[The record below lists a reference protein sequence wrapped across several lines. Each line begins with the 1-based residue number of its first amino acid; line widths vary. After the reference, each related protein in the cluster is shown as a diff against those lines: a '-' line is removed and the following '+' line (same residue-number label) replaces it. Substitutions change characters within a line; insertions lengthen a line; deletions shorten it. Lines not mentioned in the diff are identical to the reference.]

1 MKIRSISPD
10 PGGPDTV
17 RFGTD
22 RDGYQAILAAGRK
35 HTDRIWAVEGCS
47 GIGRHVAQRLVADGE
62 TVLDVPAKLSARA
75 RVFSTGQDRE
85 TDPVDAHSVAVV
97 ALRRFRR
104 HLIRPPPGWLY
115 PSWRRV
121 RSGEAKYRGD
131 YLDQTKKHPEPYG
144 SAPERPPSIPRKGR
158 GPMRRFLVALGA
170 ALLAAT
176 GAVVALGSPAYA
188 ATGLHVVGTDIY
200 EANGSKFIMRGV
212 NHAHTWYTNQTSSF
226 ANIKA
231 AGANT
236 VRVVLS
242 GGRWTANSASD
253 VANVISLCKANKL
266 ICVLEDHDTTGYG
279 EDSAAYTLDQAVNYW
294 ISLKSVLVGQED
306 YISINIGN
314 EPIGNTNP
322 SQWTAATTAAIK
334 KMRDNGFQHLL
345 MIDAP
350 NWGQD
355 WQTVMRDNAQTVL
368 DADAQHNTIL
378 SIHMYSVYAQAS
390 TITAYLDAFKA
401 KGWPLL
407 IGEFGWQFDS
417 SQVADQTVIAE
428 AVSRGLGY
436 LGWSWSGNTDPILDM
451 VLSFDT
457 NQKTTWYNRVFGG
470 ANGIT
475 ATAKQATIFGT
486 STSSPTVSPSQSSSS
501 PSPSPSSS
509 SPSTGKTCTAA
520 YSIAGQWPGGFQGE
534 VKVTAGSSAI
544 SGWTVTWTYANGQ
557 TVANA
562 WSATVTSSGSSVTA
576 RNVSYNGSVGA
587 GASTSFG
594 FLGSWTGTNSVP
606 AVTCTAT

>member
-1 MKIRSISPD
+1 M
-10 PGGPDTV
+10 
-17 RFGTD
+17 
-22 RDGYQAILAAGRK
+22 
-35 HTDRIWAVEGCS
+35 
-47 GIGRHVAQRLVADGE
+47 
-62 TVLDVPAKLSARA
+62 
-75 RVFSTGQDRE
+75 
-85 TDPVDAHSVAVV
+85 
-97 ALRRFRR
+97 
-104 HLIRPPPGWLY
+104 
-115 PSWRRV
+115 RRV
-121 RSGEAKYRGD
+121 
-131 YLDQTKKHPEPYG
+131 L
-144 SAPERPPSIPRKGR
+144 
-158 GPMRRFLVALGA
+158 LALCA

-176 GAVVALGSPAYA
+176 GAVLALGNPAYA
-188 ATGLHVVGTDIY
+188 ATGLHVSGTDIY
-200 EANGSKFIMRGV
+200 EANGAKFVMRGV
-212 NHAHTWYTNQTSSF
+212 NHAHTWYTSQTSSF

-322 SQWTAATTAAIK
+322 GQWTAATTAAIK

-355 WQTVMRDNAQTVL
+355 WQTVMRDNGQAVL
-368 DADAQHNTIL
+368 DADAQHNTVL
-378 SIHMYSVYAQAS
+378 SIHMYAVYAQAS

-401 KGWPLL
+401 KGWPLV

-417 SQVADQTVIAE
+417 GQVDDQTVLAE
-428 AVSRGLGY
+428 AVKRDLGY

-451 VLSFDT
+451 VLSFDV
-457 NQKTTWYNRVFGG
+457 NQKTTWYHRVFDGP
-470 ANGIT
+470 NGIT
-475 ATAKQATIFGT
+475 ATARQATIFGT
-486 STSSPTVSPSQSSSS
+486 GPASPSSPGSPSPSPSPSRSSSS
-501 PSPSPSSS
+501 PSPSA
-509 SPSTGKTCTAA
+509 STGKACSAA

-534 VKVTAGSSAI
+534 VKVTAGSAAI

-576 RNVSYNGSVGA
+576 RNVGYNGSLAA
-587 GASTSFG
+587 GATTSFG

-606 AVTCTAT
+606 TVTCAAV